1 MLVWIIMALMT
12 GAAVFAVIGPL
23 GRDRP
28 APEASPEAATDALF
42 YKSQIADI
50 ERDAE
55 RGLIE
60 AGEAETAKVEAAR
73 RLLASARRDQ
83 GECRPSVASGRRK
96 LASALALVGLPLL
109 SLGLYLQLGDP
120 NIADQPLKNRIA
132 KSGSDIG
139 IDQAVAKIEEHLAAN
154 PQDGRGF
161 EVVGP
166 VYMSVGR
173 YDDAQR
179 AFESAIRYLG
189 ESGERFEKLGEAQ
202 IASAEGVVTAAARQ
216 SIDKA
221 LALDPKLVKAR
232 FYQGLAFEQDGA
244 KDRAL
249 SIYGDLAKEAP
260 LGSPV
265 RIRLN
270 EKIASLGGTPPDQPS
285 GPAADAIA
293 SMPAGERLD
302 AIRSMVAGLDER
314 LAANGADVE
323 GWLRLVRSYMVLG
336 EPAKAREA
344 LARARTALGGDAP
357 GLGRVEALG
366 RELKIEGS

>member
-28 APEASPEAATDALF
+28 ATEASPEAATDAHF
-42 YKSQIADI
+42 YRSQIADI

-55 RGLIE
+55 RGLIDP
-60 AGEAETAKVEAAR
+60 AEAETAKVEAAR
-73 RLLASARRDQ
+73 LLLAAARRGEGHAEPSPAQ
-83 GECRPSVASGRRK
+83 GRRRLASG
-96 LASALALVGLPLL
+96 LALVGVPLL
-109 SLGLYLQLGDP
+109 SLGLYLGLGNP
-120 NIADQPLKNRIA
+120 NIADQPLRDRVA
-132 KSGSDIG
+132 KSGSELG
-139 IDQAVAKIEEHLAAN
+139 LDQAVAKIEEHLAAN

-166 VYMSVGR
+166 VYMSRGR

-179 AFESAIRYLG
+179 AFENAIRLLG

-202 IASAEGVVTAAARQ
+202 VASAEGVVTAAARQ
-216 SIDKA
+216 SVEKA
-221 LALDPKLVKAR
+221 LSLDPKLVKAR
-232 FYQGLAFEQDGA
+232 FYRALAFEQDGA
-244 KDRAL
+244 TEQAL
-249 SIYGDLAKEAP
+249 AIYGELASEAP
-260 LGSPV
+260 PGSPV

-270 EKIASLGGTPPDQPS
+270 EKISSLGGSPPDQPS
-285 GPAADAIA
+285 GAAADAIA
-293 SMPAGERLD
+293 SMPAGERQD
-302 AIRSMVAGLDER
+302 AIRSMVAGLDAR

-336 EPAKAREA
+336 EPAKARDA
-344 LARARTALGGDAP
+344 LARARAALAGDAP
-357 GLGRVEALG
+357 GLGRIEALG